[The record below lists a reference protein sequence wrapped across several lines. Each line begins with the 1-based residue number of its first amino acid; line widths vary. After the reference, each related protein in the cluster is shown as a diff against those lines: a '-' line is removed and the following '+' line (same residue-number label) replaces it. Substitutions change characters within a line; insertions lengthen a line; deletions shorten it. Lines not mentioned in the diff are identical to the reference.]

1 MSVFR
6 HVGRRVSALDA
17 EAKAR
22 GRAIYTHDFELP
34 GMLHGAILR
43 SPHAHARIRSI
54 DVSTARD
61 MPGVA
66 AIALGA
72 DYPGG
77 RYLNF
82 GPAFADKYPLA
93 VDIARFKGDEIAA
106 VAAETS
112 EQARAACASIRIDYE
127 ILPAV
132 FDIDTA
138 LAPGAPR
145 LHDRTALPPNVA
157 QMVTADLGGLDKAF
171 ADAAFIV
178 EDAFEHGIVAPICLE
193 TNAAVARFDPE
204 DGTLEIWAGT
214 QAPFFARKEVAHV
227 LGLPLDKVIV
237 RAIAIGG
244 GFGGKSQ
251 APEPI
256 AIAALLAM
264 KAGRPVK
271 IVLDRVEEF
280 RAGKTDHAK
289 RMTVRTAVAADGS
302 LLGRHTRFEVDN
314 GAYTYMG
321 PAYVSAVRQRTC
333 NLYRVG
339 AAGFE
344 GKLVHTNKVPGGS
357 YRGMGAPQII
367 WAIETQIDTIA
378 RKLGKDRLAYR
389 LEIANRTGD
398 TTPQGWRIG
407 ACGLS
412 ECLREA
418 GRRIGWAEKASAPRK
433 WRGLG
438 IASMIN
444 PSVGVLYPE
453 GNFAHVSLDLQD
465 DGSILLGTQTADC
478 GTGQNTLLAQY
489 AAEALDAP
497 LEAFK
502 VLHMDTQNAPDDL
515 GSAASRVTFVSGA
528 AAIAAGKA
536 MSTELRRRLALR
548 WRVDESAVE
557 FRNGVAYVTGDNL
570 RRASLSEI
578 AALEGPVRVIGRHDI
593 DLPRADPKT
602 GFGHYAPT
610 YGFGAQA
617 CEVEI
622 DPATG
627 AVKIVKL
634 VSVQDMGRVV
644 NPVALEGQTYGG
656 IVQGIGMALGEELV
670 FDDGEPVNASLI
682 SYKVPRALE
691 TPAIEIAFVETNDST
706 GPYGAKAGGEHP
718 INATVAAIAC
728 AIADATGIAFKKL
741 PISPRRILEALRDRD
756 GNWPATEP
764 WRRPYN
770 AEIATVRALY
780 PAFLF
785 DALKKSG
792 EKLGRKIRTAAPYLY
807 ERPVDLDAAI
817 ARLAQGDAAIMA
829 GGTDLQPGL
838 RQGVYTAKTV
848 LAIDGIARLRAIEIE
863 PDVIRIGAA
872 ATIADIVS
880 HEDLARLEP
889 LLREGLKRIAT
900 RQIRNVATIG
910 GDLCQQKRCWFF
922 RSGKQ
927 CFKHGG
933 AACPCYAVTGD
944 SRHHAIMGAARCAAP
959 CVADAAPILVA
970 LDASL
975 IAAGPAGRRAI
986 PAVRFYR
993 WSGETVLAQNE
1004 ILIEAEIPRR
1014 QRRAVYEK
1022 FALWEGDFAE
1032 ASVAVALEFA
1042 SGKISNAS
1050 IALGGVSPLPVR
1062 AKSVE
1067 AALLGRTPSAKLF
1080 LEASGRALRGA
1091 LALRDNR
1098 FKTALLPTLIE
1109 RALVRAAELA

>member
-6 HVGRRVSALDA
+6 HVGRRVTALDA
-17 EAKAR
+17 DAKAR
-22 GRAIYTHDFELP
+22 GRTIYTHDFTLP
-34 GMLHGAILR
+34 DMLHGAILR

-54 DVSTARD
+54 DVSAARTL
-61 MPGVA
+61 PGVA
-66 AIALGA
+66 AIALGQ

-82 GPAFADKYPLA
+82 GPAYADKYPLA
-93 VDIARFKGDEIAA
+93 VDKVRFKGDEVAA
-106 VAAETS
+106 VAADTP
-112 EQARAACASIRIDYE
+112 EQSRAACQAIRVDYE
-127 ILPAV
+127 VLPAV
-132 FDIDTA
+132 FDVDDA
-138 LAPGAPR
+138 LAPGAPV
-145 LHDRTALPPNVA
+145 LHDRPNLPPNVA
-157 QMVTADLGGLDKAF
+157 QISTADLGGVERAF
-171 ADAAFIV
+171 AEAAFVV
-178 EDAFEHGIVAPICLE
+178 EDTFEHGIVAPICLE
-193 TNAAVARFDPE
+193 TNAAVARFDATT
-204 DGTLEIWAGT
+204 GTMEIWAGT

-227 LGLPLDKVIV
+227 LGLPLENVIV

-251 APEPI
+251 APEPV

-271 IVLDRVEEF
+271 IVLDRIEEF

-289 RMTVRTAVAADGS
+289 RMTVRTAVAADGT
-302 LLGRHTRFEVDN
+302 LLGRHTRFDVDN

-339 AAGFE
+339 AAGFD
-344 GKLVHTNKVPGGS
+344 GRLVHTNKVPGGS

-367 WAIETQIDTIA
+367 WAIETQIDAIA

-389 LEIANRTGD
+389 LEVANRAGD

-407 ACGLS
+407 ACGLA

-418 GRRIGWAEKASAPRK
+418 GRRIGWAEKSASPRK
-433 WRGLG
+433 WRGIG
-438 IASMIN
+438 VAAMIN

-453 GNFAHVSLDLQD
+453 GNFAHVSLDLRD
-465 DGSILLGTQTADC
+465 DGTILLGTQTADC

-497 LEAFK
+497 LEAFE
-502 VLHMDTQNAPDDL
+502 VLHMDTRNAPDDL

-528 AAIAAGKA
+528 AAIAAGKEMA
-536 MSTELRRRLALR
+536 AELRRRLASR
-548 WRVDESAVE
+548 WGVEAGGVE
-557 FRNGVAYVTGDNL
+557 FRDGVAFVAGDNR
-570 RRASLSEI
+570 RRADLREI
-578 AALEGPVRVIGRHDI
+578 AALEGPVRVVGRHDI

-627 AVKIVKL
+627 AVKILKL

-644 NPVALEGQTYGG
+644 NPIALEGQTYGG

-682 SYKVPRALE
+682 SYKVPRAIE
-691 TPAIEIAFVETNDST
+691 TPPIEIAFVETDDPT

-718 INATVAAIAC
+718 INATVAGDAR

-741 PISPRRILEALRDRD
+741 PITPRRILEALRERD
-756 GNWPATEP
+756 GDWPATEP

-780 PAFLF
+780 PKFLF
-785 DALKKSG
+785 GALKKSG
-792 EKLGRKIRTAAPYLY
+792 ERLGRKVRSAEPYRY
-807 ERPVDLDAAI
+807 ERPADLDAAI
-817 ARLAQGDAAIMA
+817 ARLAQGGAKIMA

-838 RQGVYTAKTV
+838 RQGVYAAQTV
-848 LAIDGIARLRAIEIE
+848 LAIDGIARLREITIG
-863 PDVIRIGAA
+863 PDAIRIGAA
-872 ATIADIVS
+872 ATIAEIVAR
-880 HEDLARLEP
+880 EDMARAAP
-889 LLREGLKRIAT
+889 LLRDGLKRIAT
-900 RQIRNVATIG
+900 RQIRNVATLG
-910 GDLCQQKRCWFF
+910 GDLCQEKRCWFF

-933 AACPCYAVTGD
+933 ATCPCYAVAGD
-944 SRHHAIMGAARCAAP
+944 SRHHAILGAARCAAP
-959 CVADAAPILVA
+959 CVADAAPVLVA
-970 LDASL
+970 LDAHL
-975 IAAGPAGRRAI
+975 IAAGPTGTRAI
-986 PAVRFYR
+986 PAARFYR
-993 WSGETVLAQNE
+993 WSGETVLAADE
-1004 ILIEAEIPRR
+1004 ILIEVEVPRR
-1014 QRRAVYEK
+1014 PRATAYEK

-1032 ASVAVALEFA
+1032 ASVAVALEIA
-1042 SGKISNAS
+1042 GGRIAQARV
-1050 IALGGVSPLPVR
+1050 ALGGVSPLPAR

-1067 AALLGRTPSAKLF
+1067 AALIGSVPDA
-1080 LEASGRALRGA
+1080 ASFAGAAARALRGA

-1098 FKTALLPTLIE
+1098 FKTALLPALVE
-1109 RALVRAAELA
+1109 RALRRAAA

>member
-1 MSVFR
+1 MTVYR
-6 HVGRRVSALDA
+6 HIGRRVPALDA
-17 EAKAR
+17 DAKAR
-22 GRAIYTHDFELP
+22 GRTVYTHDFALP
-34 GMLHGAILR
+34 DMLQGAILR
-43 SPHAHARIRSI
+43 SPHAHARIKSI
-54 DVSTARD
+54 DTST
-61 MPGVA
+61 
-66 AIALGA
+66 AIALPGVRA
-72 DYPGG
+72 VAVGSDYPGG

-82 GPAFADKYPLA
+82 GPAYADKFPLA
-93 VDIARFKGDEIAA
+93 VDKVRFKGDEVAAIAA
-106 VAAETS
+106 DTH
-112 EQARAACASIRIDYE
+112 EQARAACAAIRVEYE
-127 ILPAV
+127 VLPAV
-132 FDIDTA
+132 FDVDAA
-138 LAPGAPR
+138 LAADAPV
-145 LHDRTALPPNVA
+145 LHDRPNLPPNVA
-157 QMVTADLGGLDKAF
+157 QISTADLGGV
-171 ADAAFIV
+171 DAAFAKAAFVI
-178 EDAFEHGIVAPICLE
+178 EDSFEHGIVAPICLE
-193 TNAAVARFDPE
+193 TNAAVARFDANS
-204 DGTLEIWAGT
+204 GTMEIWAGT

-227 LGLPLDKVIV
+227 LGLPLEKVIV

-256 AIAALLAM
+256 AIAAMLAM

-271 IVLDRVEEF
+271 IVLDRNEEF

-289 RMTVRTAVAADGS
+289 RMTVRTGVAANGTIVA
-302 LLGRHTRFEVDN
+302 RHTRFEVDN

-367 WAIETQIDTIA
+367 WAIETQIDAIA
-378 RKLGKDRLAYR
+378 RKLGKDRLDYR

-418 GRRIGWAEKASAPRK
+418 GHRIGWAEKSKAPRK

-438 IASMIN
+438 IAAMIN
-444 PSVGVLYPE
+444 PSVGVLYSE
-453 GNFAHVSLDLQD
+453 GNFAHVSLDLRD
-465 DGSILLGTQTADC
+465 DGTILLGTQTADC
-478 GTGQNTLLAQY
+478 GTGQNTLLAQF
-489 AAEALDAP
+489 AAEALDVP
-497 LEAFK
+497 LEAFD

-528 AAIAAGKA
+528 AAIAAGTEMA
-536 MSTELRRRLALR
+536 AELRKRMAAR
-548 WRVDESAVE
+548 WNVAVDAVE
-557 FRNGVAYVTGDNL
+557 FRDGAAFVAGDNR
-570 RRASLSEI
+570 RRADLAEI
-578 AALEGPVRVIGRHDI
+578 AALEGPIRVVGRHDI

-627 AVKIVKL
+627 AVRILKL
-634 VSVQDMGRVV
+634 VSVQDIGRVV

-682 SYKVPRALE
+682 AYKVPRAME
-691 TPAIEIAFVETNDST
+691 TPPIDIAFVETGDPT

-718 INATVAAIAC
+718 INATIAAIAC

-741 PISPRRILEALRDRD
+741 PISPRRILEALRTRD
-756 GNWPATEP
+756 GEWPPSEP

-770 AEIATVRALY
+770 AEIAAVRALY
-780 PAFLF
+780 PKFLF
-785 DALKKSG
+785 GALKKTG
-792 EKLGRKIRTAAPYLY
+792 AALGRKARPVLAWRY
-807 ERPVDLDAAI
+807 ERPADLDAAM
-817 ARLAQGDAAIMA
+817 ALLKPGDAKIMA

-838 RQGVYTAKTV
+838 RQGVHETGIV
-848 LAIDGIARLRAIEIE
+848 VAIDGIASLRQIHVE
-863 PDVIRIGAA
+863 PDTIRIGAA
-872 ATIADIVS
+872 ATIADILARD
-880 HEDLARLEP
+880 DLARAEP
-889 LLREGLKRIAT
+889 LLRDGLKRIAT
-900 RQIRNVATIG
+900 RQIRNVATLG

-927 CFKHGG
+927 CFKQGG
-933 AACPCYAVTGD
+933 VACPCYAVTGD
-944 SRHHAIMGAARCAAP
+944 NRHHAILGAARCAAP

-970 LDASL
+970 LGANL
-975 IAAGPAGRRAI
+975 VAVGPAGTRAI
-986 PAVRFYR
+986 PATRFYR
-993 WSGETVLAQNE
+993 WSGETVLAPDE
-1004 ILIEAEIPRR
+1004 ILVEAVIPRAA
-1014 QRRAVYEK
+1014 RAAAYEK

-1032 ASVAVALEFA
+1032 ASAAATLSLSDGSIADVR
-1042 SGKISNAS
+1042 
-1050 IALGGVSPLPVR
+1050 IALGGVSPLPAR

-1067 AALLGRTPSAKLF
+1067 AALLGRRPSAALF
-1080 LEASGRALRGA
+1080 ADAARRSIRGA

-1098 FKTALLPTLIE
+1098 FKTALLPVLVE
-1109 RALVRAAELA
+1109 RALTRAAALA

>member
-1 MSVFR
+1 MTAYR
-6 HVGRRVSALDA
+6 HVGRRVPALDA
-17 EAKAR
+17 DAKAR
-22 GRAIYTHDFELP
+22 GRTVFTHDFTLP

-43 SPHAHARIRSI
+43 SPHAHARIRAI
-54 DVSTARD
+54 DAVAARA
-61 MPGVA
+61 MPGVLA
-66 AIALGA
+66 VAFGG

-82 GPAFADKYPLA
+82 GPAYADKYPLA
-93 VDIARFKGDEIAA
+93 VERVRFKGDEVAA
-106 VAAETS
+106 VAAETV
-112 EQARAACASIRIDYE
+112 EQARAACAAIRVDYE
-127 ILPAV
+127 ILPAAY
-132 FDIDTA
+132 DLDAA
-138 LAPGAPR
+138 LAEDAPV
-145 LHDRTALPPNVA
+145 LHERPNLPPNVA
-157 QMVTADLGGLDKAF
+157 QISTADFGGVEAAF
-171 ADAAFIV
+171 ARAAFVI
-178 EDAFEHGIVAPICLE
+178 EDHFEHGIVAPICLE
-193 TNAAVARFDPE
+193 TNAAVARFDPAA
-204 DGTLEIWAGT
+204 GTMEIWAGT

-256 AIAALLAM
+256 AIAAMLAM

-271 IVLDRVEEF
+271 IALDRIEEF

-289 RMTVRTAVAADGS
+289 RMTVRTGVAADGTIVA
-302 LLGRHTRFEVDN
+302 RHTRFEVDN

-367 WAIETQIDTIA
+367 WAIETQIDAIA
-378 RKLGKDRLAYR
+378 RKLGKDRLDYR

-418 GRRIGWAEKASAPRK
+418 GHRIGWAEKSKAPRK

-438 IASMIN
+438 IAAMIN

-453 GNFAHVSLDLQD
+453 GNFAHVSLDLRG
-465 DGSILLGTQTADC
+465 DGTILLGTQTADC

-497 LEAFK
+497 LEAFD

-528 AAIAAGKA
+528 AAIAAGTGMA
-536 MSTELRRRLALR
+536 AELRKRMAAR
-548 WRVDESAVE
+548 WNVAVDAVE
-557 FRNGVAYVTGDNL
+557 FRDGVAFVAGDNR
-570 RRASLSEI
+570 RRADLVEI
-578 AALEGPVRVIGRHDI
+578 AALEGPIRVVGRHDI
-593 DLPRADPKT
+593 DLQRADPKT
-602 GFGHYAPT
+602 GYGHYAPT

-617 CEVEI
+617 CEVEV
-622 DPATG
+622 DPSTG
-627 AVKIVKL
+627 AVRILKL
-634 VSVQDMGRVV
+634 VSVQDMGRVI

-682 SYKVPRALE
+682 AYKAPRAME
-691 TPAIEIAFVETNDST
+691 TPPIEIAFVETGDPT

-728 AIADATGIAFKKL
+728 AIADATGVAFKKL
-741 PISPRRILEALRDRD
+741 PIAPRHIVEALRTREGD
-756 GNWPATEP
+756 WPPTEP

-780 PAFLF
+780 PKFLF
-785 DALKKSG
+785 GALKKTG
-792 EKLGRKIRTAAPYLY
+792 AALGRAATPTNAWRY
-807 ERPVDLDAAI
+807 ERPDDLDAA
-817 ARLAQGDAAIMA
+817 LAHLKSGDAKIIA

-838 RQGVYTAKTV
+838 RQGVYAGGTV
-848 LAIDGIARLRAIEIE
+848 VAIDGIARLRDICLET
-863 PDVIRIGAA
+863 DMIRVGAA
-872 ATIADIVS
+872 ATISEIVER
-880 HEDLARLEP
+880 EDLARAEP

-900 RQIRNVATIG
+900 RQIRNVATLG

-927 CFKHGG
+927 CFKQGG
-933 AACPCYAVTGD
+933 PACPCYAVTGD
-944 SRHHAIMGAARCAAP
+944 NRHHAILGAARCAAP

-970 LDASL
+970 LDARL
-975 IAAGPAGRRAI
+975 IAVGPSGERTI
-986 PAVRFYR
+986 PASRFYR
-993 WSGETVLAQNE
+993 WSGETVLAQDE
-1004 ILIEAEIPRR
+1004 ILVEAAIPRR
-1014 QRRAVYEK
+1014 PRTAVYEK

-1032 ASVAVALEFA
+1032 ASVAVALEL
-1042 SGKISNAS
+1042 SGGIVAEAR
-1050 IALGGVSPLPVR
+1050 IAFGGVSPLPAR

-1067 AALLGRTPSAKLF
+1067 AALLGRRP
-1080 LEASGRALRGA
+1080 EAGVFAEAARRSIRGA

-1098 FKTALLPTLIE
+1098 FKTALLPVLVE
-1109 RALVRAAELA
+1109 RALTRATALA